1 MDPQEVTGLAK
12 KVWARYK
19 LAEPTKRILI
29 GIAGIPGAGKTTLAR
44 RVVDELKAIQLAE
57 DGTAD
62 GEFVTDIPMDGY
74 HLTRAQLAAMPDP
87 EMAIHRRGAAFT
99 FDGEGFLALLQKLSL
114 PVEEDSGAQ
123 GTVTIYA
130 PSFDHAVKDPV
141 ADSIPISPKTRIV
154 IIEGNYLALDRE
166 PWKSAASLLDEIWF
180 ANVDREVARERLA
193 KRHVEAGIVPDEEAA
208 RERIRTTDFL
218 NADDIEQNLLPV
230 SERVRCG

>member
-1 MDPQEVTGLAK
+1 MDPQEVARLAK

-44 RVVDELKAIQLAE
+44 RVTDELKAIQLAE
-57 DGTAD
+57 DETANGD
-62 GEFVTDIPMDGY
+62 FVTDIPMDGY
-74 HLTRAQLAAMPDP
+74 HLTRAQLAAMQDP
-87 EMAIHRRGAAFT
+87 QTAIHRRGAAFT
-99 FDGEGFLALLQKLSL
+99 FDGEGFLALVQKLSL
-114 PVEEDSGAQ
+114 PVDEESGERGAA
-123 GTVTIYA
+123 TIYA

-141 ADSIPISPKTRIV
+141 ADSIPISPQTRIV

-166 PWKSAASLLDEIWF
+166 PWKSAAALLDEIWF
-180 ANVDREVARERLA
+180 ASVDREVARERLA
-193 KRHVEAGIVPDEEAA
+193 KRHVEAGIVPDEQAA

-230 SERVRCG
+230 SERVKCG